1 MRKLYRRYTSLD
13 RARRRLV
20 VEAGA
25 LVVLAWVGLRVLR
38 FLTLR
43 RLIDRYVIGTAA
55 AVGRA
60 SSAPTATAIGS
71 ATSGLMA
78 VGAELAP
85 PLADRAAVVD
95 AIRWAIGAAGRRL
108 PWATCLVQALA
119 ADAMLRRRGIGAELR
134 FGVRLLPNGHLPIE
148 GHAWVECEGGATIG
162 AADEAS
168 PFAVL
173 TEARS
178 R

>member
-20 VEAGA
+20 VEAAA
-25 LVVLAWVGLRVLR
+25 LLVLVWIGLRALR

-43 RLIDRYVIGTAA
+43 RLIDRSVVGTRVKTGDARTID
-55 AVGRA
+55 AV
-60 SSAPTATAIGS
+60 
-71 ATSGLMA
+71 
-78 VGAELAP
+78 
-85 PLADRAAVVD
+85 
-95 AIRWAIGAAGRRL
+95 RWAIGAAGRRL

-119 ADAMLRRRGIGAELR
+119 ADAMLRRRGIDAELR
-134 FGVRLLPNGHLPIE
+134 FGVRALPDGAPPIE

-162 AADEAS
+162 AADDSS

>member
-1 MRKLYRRYTSLD
+1 MTKLYRRYTSLD
-13 RARRRLV
+13 RSRRRLV
-20 VEAGA
+20 VEAAA
-25 LVVLAWVGLRVLR
+25 LLALAWVGLRVLR

-43 RLIDRYVIGTAA
+43 RAIDRYVIGATT
-55 AVGRA
+55 AVGGA
-60 SSAPTATAIGS
+60 SSAPTVNTP
-71 ATSGLMA
+71 T
-78 VGAELAP
+78 P
-85 PLADRAAVVD
+85 VVD
-95 AIRWAIGAAGRRL
+95 SIRWAIGAAGRRL

-119 ADAMLRRRGIGAELR
+119 ADAMLRRRGIGAEIR
-134 FGVRLLPNGHLPIE
+134 FGVRMLPDGDLPIE

-162 AADEAS
+162 VADDPS

>member
-13 RARRRLV
+13 RARRRLI

-25 LVVLAWVGLRVLR
+25 LLALVWVGLRVLR

-43 RLIDRYVIGTAA
+43 RLIDRYVIGAA
-55 AVGRA
+55 GGGARSPLGAARGDAEDVE
-60 SSAPTATAIGS
+60 GS
-71 ATSGLMA
+71 ARTVTSTN
-78 VGAELAP
+78 GAAGAGDTTTIE
-85 PLADRAAVVD
+85 
-95 AIRWAIGAAGRRL
+95 AIRWAIGAAGRCL

-119 ADAMLRRRGIGAELR
+119 ADALLRRRGIGAEVR
-134 FGVRLLPNGHLPIE
+134 FGVRPLSNGRLPIE
-148 GHAWVECEGGATIG
+148 GHAWVECEGGDTIG
-162 AADEAS
+162 AADESS
-168 PFAVL
+168 PFATL

>member
-1 MRKLYRRYTSLD
+1 MTKLYRRYTSLD
-13 RARRRLV
+13 RSRRRLV
-20 VEAGA
+20 VEAAA
-25 LVVLAWVGLRVLR
+25 LFALAWVGLRVLR

-43 RLIDRYVIGTAA
+43 RAIDRYVIGATT
-55 AVGRA
+55 AVGGA
-60 SSAPTATAIGS
+60 SSAPTVITPTPVGGASS
-71 ATSGLMA
+71 APT
-78 VGAELAP
+78 VITP
-85 PLADRAAVVD
+85 TPVVD
-95 AIRWAIGAAGRRL
+95 SIRWAIGAAGRPL

-119 ADAMLRRRGIGAELR
+119 ADAMLRRRGIGAEIR
-134 FGVRLLPNGHLPIE
+134 FGVRMLPNGDLPIE

-162 AADEAS
+162 VADDPS